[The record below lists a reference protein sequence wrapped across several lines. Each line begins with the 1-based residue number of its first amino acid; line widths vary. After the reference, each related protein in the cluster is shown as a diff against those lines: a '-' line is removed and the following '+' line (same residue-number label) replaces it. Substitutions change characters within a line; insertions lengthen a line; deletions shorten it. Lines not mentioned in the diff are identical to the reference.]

1 MADTIGSVRQHVA
14 QAVAS
19 KRKAPTEESGKSSQ
33 EIIKANQDKANWEW
47 VEVPDY
53 DLFGEAH
60 TGVSINFEQFGPGK
74 YFVSPEL
81 ATEIRRLLFNRL
93 RGDMRVMQPNQ
104 DVKMAQIMQ
113 RGGKRAPIMND
124 DQMASELHR
133 N

>member
-1 MADTIGSVRQHVA
+1 MSDTIGAVKQHVEKS
-14 QAVAS
+14 VAS
-19 KRKAPTEESGKSSQ
+19 KRRAHTEESGKSRE
-33 EIIKANQDKANWEW
+33 EILKANADKENWEW
-47 VEVPDY
+47 VEVPDF

-81 ATEIRRLLFNRL
+81 GAEIRRLLFNRL

-113 RGGKRAPIMND
+113 RGGKRAAIMND
-124 DQMASELHR
+124 DQMAKELH